1 MKIEIIRQR
10 VQNIR
15 RQLREKGIDCLILTK
30 AVDVTYVTAFAGEDS
45 WGAIT
50 RNAVYLITD
59 SRYTE
64 QAQKE
69 CVQTS
74 IVERKGAI
82 AEAAGMLVQ
91 RLRSVRTVAVEKSIS
106 LAAFRELKK
115 SCGGPLKT
123 VSGLLA
129 EARSIKDA
137 TERASI
143 QTAADIAAVALENA
157 SCFFKQGVTE
167 NELAGI
173 LNLEMRKL
181 GCTNGFET
189 IVAFGANASR
199 PHHQPMQRKLK
210 SRDTILIDFG
220 ARYRGYCCD
229 ITRCFAI
236 GKPTAEYRR
245 AYGVVEKAQA
255 AAMAV
260 AKAGAK
266 LRDVDAAP
274 RKVIRDSGYPVYG
287 HGSGHGFGLEI
298 HEIPFL
304 KEDAKGTLQAG
315 QIITIEPGIYLPGK
329 LGVRVED
336 DILIT
341 ENGCRA
347 LTHKCPHAPWR
358 A

>member
-10 VQNIR
+10 VGNIR
-15 RQLREKGIDCLILTK
+15 RQLRQKGIDCLILTK
-30 AVDVTYVTAFAGEDS
+30 SVDVTYMTAFAGEDS
-45 WGAIT
+45 WAVIT
-50 RNAVYLITD
+50 KNAVYLVTD

-74 IVERKGAI
+74 IVQRKGAI
-82 AEAAGMLVQ
+82 TKATGMLVQ
-91 RLRSVRTVAVEKSIS
+91 KLRSVRTVAVEKSIS
-106 LAAFRELKK
+106 LAAFRDLKK

-123 VSGLLA
+123 VSGILA

-143 QTAADIAAVALENA
+143 QAAADIAATALKNA
-157 SCFFKQGVTE
+157 SRFFKQGITE

-173 LNLEMRKL
+173 INLEMRKL

-199 PHHQPMQRKLK
+199 PHHQPMQRKLRP
-210 SRDTILIDFG
+210 RDTILIDFG
-220 ARYRGYCCD
+220 ARYKGYCCD

-245 AYGVVEKAQA
+245 AYEVVERAQA
-255 AAMAV
+255 AAIAV
-260 AKAGAK
+260 AKAGA
-266 LRDVDAAP
+266 LLSEVDAAP
-274 RKVIRDSGYPVYG
+274 RKVIHDSGLPVYG

-304 KEDAKGTLQAG
+304 KEDAKGRLRAG
-315 QIITIEPGIYLPGK
+315 QIITIEPGIYL
-329 LGVRVED
+329 
-336 DILIT
+336 
-341 ENGCRA
+341 
-347 LTHKCPHAPWR
+347 
-358 A
+358 